1 MHPALTKGPLFTT
14 LPLIFYFFYKIPLI
28 FYFFYNLS
36 PIFQFF
42 LQNTPI
48 LFPAYGRADVGPN
61 RSRNYSRLYS
71 LHCITWVAR

>member
-1 MHPALTKGPLFTT
+1 MHPALRKAPLFLQK
-14 LPLIFYFFYKIPLI
+14 LPSFSTFFTKYPS
-28 FYFFYNLS
+28 FSTFYNLS

-48 LFPAYGRADVGPN
+48 SFPAYGRADVGPT